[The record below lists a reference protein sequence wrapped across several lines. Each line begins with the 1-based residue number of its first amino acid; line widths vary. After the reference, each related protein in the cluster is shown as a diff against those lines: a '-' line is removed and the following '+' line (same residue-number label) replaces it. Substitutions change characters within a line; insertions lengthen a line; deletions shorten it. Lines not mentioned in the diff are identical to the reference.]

1 MSFPDDFI
9 RQMRVILSK
18 EDYDKFIEA
27 LQLPAPVSIRFNPWK
42 VDDSL
47 LPAFLH
53 SYPDKKIPWCSSGY
67 YLKQRLTFTFD
78 PLFHAG
84 CYYVQEAASMFLEQA
99 IKQYVQKPVVM
110 LDLCAAP
117 GGKSTHVQSVL
128 PKGSLLVANEIIRSR
143 SHILDENLI
152 KWGCPDV
159 VVTNNDPADFT
170 ALTGFFDVILVDAP
184 CSGEGMFRKDTKT
197 IKEWRLENVE
207 LCRRRQQRILS
218 DSWSC
223 LKPDGILIYS
233 TCTYNTKENE
243 ENVQWMQQ
251 KFDAEILPVDIS
263 KDWNITGGLTKHTFT
278 VYRFLPYKT
287 EGEGFFLAVLRK
299 PFDSINRRNEYLLH
313 PKRNKRK
320 TNIPASSKT
329 FLSVAKEWLLPNEDY
344 QLSFKEASITVFPKV
359 YENEWSLL
367 EQYLHIVRSGTMVG
381 DRKGKDLIPHHSLA
395 MSRLLRWDAFLTE
408 DVDYEQALAYLQK
421 KTILLKNNF
430 VSKYILMI
438 YKNIPLGF
446 VKHIGNRVNNFYP
459 LEWRIRSSHLPEEI
473 RTV

>member
-9 RQMRVILSK
+9 RQMRVILSNG
-18 EDYDKFIEA
+18 DYDKFIEA
-27 LQLPAPVSIRFNPWK
+27 LRLPAPVSIRFNPWK

-47 LPAFLH
+47 LSAFLH
-53 SYPDKKIPWCSSGY
+53 SYSDKKISWCSLGY

-84 CYYVQEAASMFLEQA
+84 CYYVQEAASMFLEQVM
-99 IKQYVQKPVVM
+99 KQYVQKPVVM

-128 PKGSLLVANEIIRSR
+128 PKGSLLVANEVIRNR
-143 SHILDENLI
+143 SQTLDENLI
-152 KWGCPDV
+152 KWGRPDV
-159 VVTNNDPADFT
+159 VITNNDPADFA

-207 LCRRRQQRILS
+207 LCWRRQQRILS
-218 DSWSC
+218 DIWSC
-223 LKPDGILIYS
+223 LKPNGILIYS

-251 KFDAEILPVDIS
+251 EFDAETLPVDIS
-263 KDWNITGGLTKHTFT
+263 KDWNITGGLTKHAFP

-287 EGEGFFLAVLRK
+287 EGEGFFLTALRK
-299 PFDSINRRNEYLLH
+299 PFHSMNHRNEYLLQ

-320 TNIPASSKT
+320 TNIPASSKI

-344 QLSFKEASITVFPKV
+344 QLSLKKASITVFPKV
-359 YENEWSLL
+359 YENELSLL
-367 EQYLHIVRSGTMVG
+367 ERYLRIVRSGTMVG
-381 DRKGKDLIPHHSLA
+381 DIKGKDFIPRHSLA
-395 MSRLLRWDAFLTE
+395 MSGLLRRDAFQTE

-421 KTILLKNNF
+421 KTVSLNKIF
-430 VSKYILMI
+430 TSKYILIM
-438 YKNIPLGF
+438 YKKVSLGF
-446 VKHIGNRVNNFYP
+446 VKNTGNRINNLYP
-459 LEWRIRSSHLPEEI
+459 LEWRIRSSYLPEEI